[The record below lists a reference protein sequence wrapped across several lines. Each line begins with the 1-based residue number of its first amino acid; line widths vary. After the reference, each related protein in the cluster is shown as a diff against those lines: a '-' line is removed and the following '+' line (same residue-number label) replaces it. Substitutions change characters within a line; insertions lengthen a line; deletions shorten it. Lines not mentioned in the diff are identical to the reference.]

1 MVRTTSLS
9 LNAAPTSSSNGL
21 GGEVGRISCVQGGAV
36 TTTSG
41 PAWWASAFGTI
52 IDGAG
57 AVWVPA
63 GCYDLCTLFK
73 ADSDFG
79 SGMAGWWC
87 KLLLGDSCSYGTRT
101 PPKK

>member
-1 MVRTTSLS
+1 M
-9 LNAAPTSSSNGL
+9 
-21 GGEVGRISCVQGGAV
+21 

-79 SGMAGWWC
+79 IGRLVVQDTPRGFV
-87 KLLLGDSCSYGTRT
+87 LLPRMMTVHVHVLALVLPSARKVSPYL
-101 PPKK
+101 

>member
-1 MVRTTSLS
+1 M
-9 LNAAPTSSSNGL
+9 
-21 GGEVGRISCVQGGAV
+21 

-79 SGMAGWWC
+79 SGRLVVQDTPRGFVCTDAQV
-87 KLLLGDSCSYGTRT
+87 LLWHTRSPQKVT
-101 PPKK
+101 I

>member
-1 MVRTTSLS
+1 M
-9 LNAAPTSSSNGL
+9 
-21 GGEVGRISCVQGGAV
+21 

-79 SGMAGWWC
+79 IGRLVVQDTPTCRGFVRAAAR
-87 KLLLGDSCSYGTRT
+87 DDGTPTIGRF
-101 PPKK
+101 

>member
-1 MVRTTSLS
+1 M
-9 LNAAPTSSSNGL
+9 
-21 GGEVGRISCVQGGAV
+21 

-79 SGMAGWWC
+79 SCSWWC
-87 KLLLGDSCSYGTRT
+87 RILLTYLSLKFERWVHQVTRAIGARYSTTSLNRGEWLG
-101 PPKK
+101 

>member
-1 MVRTTSLS
+1 M
-9 LNAAPTSSSNGL
+9 
-21 GGEVGRISCVQGGAV
+21 

-79 SGMAGWWC
+79 SGR
-87 KLLLGDSCSYGTRT
+87 LVVQST
-101 PPKK
+101 PRGFVHWTGKNKITVHFRQIIDICTVLKGYFSALNR

>member
-1 MVRTTSLS
+1 M
-9 LNAAPTSSSNGL
+9 
-21 GGEVGRISCVQGGAV
+21 

-79 SGMAGWWC
+79 SGRLVVQDTPRGFVRGHHALENMRTLENMRDG
-87 KLLLGDSCSYGTRT
+87 LLKELMGAIQPHGCVLQLC
-101 PPKK
+101 PALH